1 MKVFDL
7 QCANGHI
14 FEGWFESENDFV
26 KQKES
31 GLLVCPVCDS
41 HQVNKILSSF
51 AIKKSISS
59 SSGNRDGN
67 GVGITIGKYQ
77 TDTAEF
83 VADMAHKIK
92 KYVERNF
99 DDVGCDFARE
109 AIKMHYG
116 VSEPR
121 NIRGVSTPEEDKM
134 LQKEG
139 VNFAKITLP
148 TKHKPDSDA

>member
-14 FEGWFESENDFV
+14 FEGWFENEDDFIE
-26 KQKES
+26 QKEN
-31 GLLVCPVCDS
+31 GLLRCPVCETR
-41 HQVNKILSSF
+41 QVCKILSSF
-51 AIKKSISS
+51 AIKKAA
-59 SSGNRDGN
+59 SSGHGA
-67 GVGITIGKYQ
+67 GK
-77 TDTAEF
+77 DAEIAKYPADSAEL
-83 VADMAHKIK
+83 VADMFHKIK
-92 KYVERNF
+92 KYVDHNF

>member
-14 FEGWFESENDFV
+14 FEGWFESEDDFV
-26 KQKES
+26 EQKES
-31 GLLVCPVCDS
+31 GLLSCPVCETQ
-41 HQVNKILSSF
+41 QVCKILSPI
-51 AIKKSISS
+51 AIKKATLPG
-59 SSGNRDGN
+59 SGA
-67 GVGITIGKYQ
+67 GK
-77 TDTAEF
+77 DTGSAKYPADSAEL
-83 VADMAHKIK
+83 VADMLHKIK
-92 KYVERNF
+92 KYVDHHF

-116 VSEPR
+116 VSELR
-121 NIRGVSTPEEDKM
+121 SIRGVSTPEEDKM

-148 TKHKPDSDA
+148 GKHEPESDA